1 MQCELQVYVLKS
13 IVLSASMRKIGNRV
27 LQVYLRT
34 KLWQSCAGFF
44 TLFLPAVSGVI
55 AVPLTDLFWL
65 RSRDF
70 SDSAAIKKS
79 SLLFISSLWIKEF
92 LFPVAKY
99 KINPTQTLLK
109 TMKLSVYCST
119 ASLLPLSYVQVRD
132 KREGKVL
139 FFGNLL
145 YLCAY
150 PRLTLCSVLSSSQ
163 WLRWIVAYHGHV
175 SLWPIDITISLFLRG

>member
-1 MQCELQVYVLKS
+1 MQSELQVYVLKS
-13 IVLSASMRKIGNRV
+13 IVLWASMSKMGNKV
-27 LQVYLRT
+27 LQVYLRM
-34 KLWQSCAGFF
+34 KMRHSCAGFF

-79 SLLFISSLWIKEF
+79 SLLFISSLWIKRF

-99 KINPTQTLLK
+99 KINPTQILLK

-119 ASLLPLSYVQVRD
+119 ASLLPLSYVQIRD
-132 KREGKVL
+132 KSEGKIL
-139 FFGNLL
+139 LFGNLL

-150 PRLTLCSVLSSSQ
+150 PRLTLCSVLSSFQ
-163 WLRWIVAYHGHV
+163 CLRWIVAYHGHV
-175 SLWPIDITISLFLRG
+175 SL